1 MLFSRSLVFMG
12 QSRSSMPCFNW
23 YVSIDSNRY
32 VFVQKVTI
40 FLMRWQLLAVFDI
53 PNSSLNLNVWHRR
66 LTAKIYDSFCAKKSQ
81 NLRAKKYG
89 RFRGKKNFKFNCC
102 VENVAMI
109 SFCFYLK
116 VRIWISPPSSALNL
130 MLVFEISSYYAVLI

>member
-1 MLFSRSLVFMG
+1 MLFSWSLVFMG
-12 QSRSSMPCFNW
+12 QSQSSMPYFNW

-40 FLMRWQLLAVFDI
+40 FLMRWQLLAVFDM

-66 LTAKIYDSFCAKKSQ
+66 LTAKICDGFCAKKSQ

-89 RFRGKKNFKFNCC
+89 RFRGKNLNLI
-102 VENVAMI
+102 VALKMLRWFL
-109 SFCFYLK
+109 FCFYLK
-116 VRIWISPPSSALNL
+116 VRIWNSPPSSALNL

>member
-12 QSRSSMPCFNW
+12 QSRSSMPYFNW

-66 LTAKIYDSFCAKKSQ
+66 LTAKILRQLLRQKVSKSTRQ
-81 NLRAKKYG
+81 KVWQVSWQK
-89 RFRGKKNFKFNCC
+89 FKFNCC

>member
-1 MLFSRSLVFMG
+1 MLFLRSLVFMG
-12 QSRSSMPCFNW
+12 QSQSSMPCFNW

-40 FLMRWQLLAVFDI
+40 FLMRWQLLAVFWYAERFTEPKCLASTLD
-53 PNSSLNLNVWHRR
+53 R
-66 LTAKIYDSFCAKKSQ
+66 Q
-81 NLRAKKYG
+81 NLRQLLRQKVSKST
-89 RFRGKKNFKFNCC
+89 RQKVWQVSWQKFKFNCC